1 MEHEVLI
8 RLGAFLGL
16 FAVFAVFE
24 RIAPKVAFNRPV
36 KLRWITR
43 FSAMLINTLILRL
56 NVACPSVFGYARR
69 HKRCL
74 AWMGT
79 FQ

>member
-36 KLRWITR
+36 KLHWITR
-43 FSAMLINTLILRL
+43 FSVMLINTLILRL
-56 NVACPSVFGYARR
+56 NVACPSVFGYAGRL
-69 HKRCL
+69 KSCL